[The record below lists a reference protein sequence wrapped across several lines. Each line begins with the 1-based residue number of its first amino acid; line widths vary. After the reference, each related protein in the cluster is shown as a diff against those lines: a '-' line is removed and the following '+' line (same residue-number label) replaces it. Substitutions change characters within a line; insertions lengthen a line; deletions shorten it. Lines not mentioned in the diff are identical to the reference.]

1 MLVLRRI
8 HVVFVLKGAAE
19 EKVDVAGR
27 AHDVFRTQCPV
38 YRSLYRAIDIT
49 TELKIEPVA
58 RL

>member
-19 EKVDVAGR
+19 EKVDTANR
-27 AHDVFRTQCPV
+27 AHDVFRMQCPV
-38 YRSLYRAIDIT
+38 YRSLHQAIDIT
-49 TELKIEPVA
+49 TELKIEPEA